1 MQLLFKETVPALFT
15 RLKEDE
21 CGHLWTACS
30 GTGHHV
36 SGMKERNLRT
46 SSNLSGTMVNRLY
59 HCSAPEYLY
68 SLPSRE
74 RKNIPP
80 AHPGNPIHAAI

>member
-1 MQLLFKETVPALFT
+1 MNAGI
-15 RLKEDE
+15 
-21 CGHLWTACS
+21 CGQPVLEQAIMF
-30 GTGHHV
+30 

-59 HCSAPEYLY
+59 HCSTPEYLY